1 MLYNVASADLSKLL
15 FFFFFPPLLPPL
27 FSIRPENI
35 SEQRILFE
43 ARRKGLEKRER
54 ERERENKRIRKRG
67 NKFFGAAT
75 TTSGRFPI
83 LFPPRNYST
92 YHEIIKVVDR
102 SSIAQVARTGEPSFS
117 PVLGQKIRR
126 VLPEKPTAQA
136 PFSPTPLDP
145 QLFKNSKTRRGLH
158 KNCSHRD
165 CRGFR

>member
-15 FFFFFPPLLPPL
+15 FFFFFPPSSPL
-27 FSIRPENI
+27 FSRFA
-35 SEQRILFE
+35 RKILANNVFFL
-43 ARRKGLEKRER
+43 RLGGKGWRR

-136 PFSPTPLDP
+136 PLSPTPLDP
-145 QLFKNSKTRRGLH
+145 ELFKNSKTRRGLH

>member
-1 MLYNVASADLSKLL
+1 MLYNVASTDLSKLL
-15 FFFFFPPLLPPL
+15 FSSPPPF
-27 FSIRPENI
+27 FSILPENI

-43 ARRKGLEKRER
+43 ARRKGLGKK

-75 TTSGRFPI
+75 TTSGWFPI

-102 SSIAQVARTGEPSFS
+102 SSIAQVARTGGPSFS

-126 VLPEKPTAQA
+126 VLPEKSTAQA

-145 QLFKNSKTRRGLH
+145 ELFKNSKTRRGLH

-165 CRGFR
+165 CRGFRCAER